1 MADQKQSELASA
13 PTQPLPSLDAAAQ
26 EDSPKFVAEQKHVE
40 ELIND
45 DAPLIVILSELVLM
59 IEAQS
64 PETLCS
70 ILLLSDDGNHV
81 RHAVAPSLPENYT
94 KAIDGSPI
102 GPKHGSCGTAM
113 FRGKPVVV
121 TDIATDPLWDDYREF
136 ARIIDMAA
144 CWSTPIMSSK
154 GKVRAR
160 CDWRCS
166 SEWFLVWPPT
176 APPQHDKLSCSIST
190 AHSSTACISTYSRG
204 VRHWRPVEFISQS
217 GAFTGRSE

>member
-1 MADQKQSELASA
+1 MADQKTSELVSA
-13 PTQPLPSLDAAAQ
+13 PTQQLPAIGASAQ
-26 EDSPKFVAEQKHVE
+26 DDSPKFVAEQQHIE
-40 ELIND
+40 EMIND

-64 PETLCS
+64 PEMLCS

-81 RHAVAPSLPENYT
+81 RHAVAPSLPERYT
-94 KAIDGSPI
+94 NAIDGSPI

-154 GKVRAR
+154 GKVLGSFAMYYRERRGPKPEEQHLTDVATKLAARAIEHAVAR
-160 CDWRCS
+160 QRAVS
-166 SEWFLVWPPT
+166 SGF
-176 APPQHDKLSCSIST
+176 
-190 AHSSTACISTYSRG
+190 
-204 VRHWRPVEFISQS
+204 
-217 GAFTGRSE
+217 

>member
-13 PTQPLPSLDAAAQ
+13 PTQKLPATGAPAA
-26 EDSPKFVAEQKHVE
+26 EDSPKFVAEQKHIE
-40 ELIND
+40 EMIDD

-64 PETLCS
+64 PEMLCS

-81 RHAVAPSLPENYT
+81 QHAVAPSLPESYT
-94 KAIDGSPI
+94 TAIDGSPI

-113 FRGKPVVV
+113 FRGKPVIV

-136 ARIIDMAA
+136 ARMIDMAA

-154 GKVRAR
+154 GKVLGSFAMYYREPRGPKTGEQHLTDVATKLAARAIER
-160 CDWRCS
+160 AVAR
-166 SEWFLVWPPT
+166 ERAAT
-176 APPQHDKLSCSIST
+176 G
-190 AHSSTACISTYSRG
+190 G
-204 VRHWRPVEFISQS
+204 V
-217 GAFTGRSE
+217 